1 MIDMSEH
8 MPKDMPDRMPE
19 DMSEDMSDRIPEDM
33 STGNHVQ
40 HCGSIGMAKRSELL
54 VFCVFSSY
62 VHRKSCSALREH
74 WNGKAKRI
82 AESNEAGRQRARRV
96 QRPQDTQ
103 EDQDE
108 EMKEE
113 ARESQTPA
121 ESESTGAPTLYW
133 GGFLLELHKRLG
145 EGVVWAA
152 KSMGH
157 SVAVKIPKSTDGL
170 QEHSALTF
178 RSFFSLNLV

>member
-1 MIDMSEH
+1 MGSIDSIATCVAEIFVCCMIGLRLE
-8 MPKDMPDRMPE
+8 
-19 DMSEDMSDRIPEDM
+19 
-33 STGNHVQ
+33 TGN
-40 HCGSIGMAKRSELL
+40 SLL
-54 VFCVFSSY
+54 IFRAW
-62 VHRKSCSALREH
+62 HRKSCSALREH

-82 AESNEAGRQRARRV
+82 AESNEAGRQRARHV
-96 QRPQDTQ
+96 QRPQDLQ

-113 ARESQTPA
+113 AGESQTPA
-121 ESESTGAPTLYW
+121 GSESTGAPTLYW

-145 EGVVWAA
+145 EGTYGVVWAA

-157 SVAVKIPKSTDGL
+157 SVAVKILKSTDGL

-178 RSFFSLNLV
+178 RSFFWFKFSMIRMIRQLPTCIASSCEIICAPF